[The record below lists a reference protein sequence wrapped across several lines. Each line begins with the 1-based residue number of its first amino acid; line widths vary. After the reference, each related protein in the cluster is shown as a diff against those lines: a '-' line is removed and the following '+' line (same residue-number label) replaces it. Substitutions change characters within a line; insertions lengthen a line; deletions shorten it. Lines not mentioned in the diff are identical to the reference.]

1 MQVSFAA
8 MDTSVSAHPDPSE
21 LDRIGLDMS
30 GRGVLI
36 TGGTK
41 GIGAVMVRRFLD
53 WGADVMTCGR
63 SEPDELPSSGG
74 RTAQFMAA
82 DIRDPEQAA
91 ELVDETVRRFGRL
104 DTVINNAG
112 GAPPADAATASP
124 RFSESIV
131 RLNLLAPLHVAQ
143 RANHHMQQAPE
154 DGRSNTI
161 INIAS
166 VSATRPSPGTAAY
179 GAAKAGLLSLTES
192 LAVEW
197 APKVRV
203 TAIVAGLILTEQAEM
218 HYGDEAGVARV
229 AATVPAGRLGT
240 PEDLAQACR
249 WLASPLSSYVSGSAI
264 WLHGGG
270 ERPAFLDAAEG

>member
-1 MQVSFAA
+1 MANVGDMFDDFHRQHRIEA
-8 MDTSVSAHPDPSE
+8 
-21 LDRIGLDMS
+21 LDRIDVLDDTAAIIDRQAGLVGMRARNRD
-30 GRGVLI
+30 
-36 TGGTK
+36 
-41 GIGAVMVRRFLD
+41 IG
-53 WGADVMTCGR
+53 
-63 SEPDELPSSGG
+63 
-74 RTAQFMAA
+74 
-82 DIRDPEQAA
+82 
-91 ELVDETVRRFGRL
+91 FGRI
-104 DTVINNAG
+104 DAVVNNAG

-143 RANHHMQQAPE
+143 RANHHMQLG
-154 DGRSNTI
+154 DGGVI
-161 INIAS
+161 VNIAS

-179 GAAKAGLLSLTES
+179 GAAKAGLLNLTSS

-203 TAIVAGLILTEQAEM
+203 VAIVAGLIETEQAEL
-218 HYGDEAGVARV
+218 HYGDAESVARV

-249 WLASPLSSYVSGSAI
+249 WLTSPLSEYMSGTAV

-270 ERPAFLDAAEG
+270 EKPAFLSAVESAAE

>member
-1 MQVSFAA
+1 MSQHDPQTA
-8 MDTSVSAHPDPSE
+8 DTDDR
-21 LDRIGLDMS
+21 LDHT
-30 GRGVLI
+30 GRVVLV

-41 GIGAVMVRRFLD
+41 GIGAVLVRRFLD
-53 WGADVMTCGR
+53 WGAEVMTCGR
-63 SEPDELPSSGG
+63 SEPGAVASSGS
-74 RTAQFMAA
+74 RSAAFMAA

-91 ELVDETVRRFGRL
+91 ALVDATVDRFGRI
-104 DTVINNAG
+104 DAVVNNAG

-143 RANHHMQQAPE
+143 RANHHMQLG
-154 DGRSNTI
+154 DGGVI
-161 INIAS
+161 VNIAS

-179 GAAKAGLLSLTES
+179 GAAKAGLLNLTSS

-203 TAIVAGLILTEQAEM
+203 VAIVAGLIETEQAEL
-218 HYGDEAGVARV
+218 HYGDAESVARV

-249 WLASPLSSYVSGSAI
+249 WLTSPLSEYMSGTAV

-270 ERPAFLDAAEG
+270 EKPAFLSAVESAAE